1 MNYRWKVVEQ
11 LKAEVHF
18 KCTQAIFPLLLNR
31 ETGGNNGFLVVISP
45 LENIFSSRLDSS

>member
-31 ETGGNNGFLVVISP
+31 ETGNKGFMVIIPP
-45 LENIFSSRLDSS
+45 LENILRSLLDSS